1 MEGLQYGKYKFS
13 CQLNT
18 DAILP
23 IYKGSTFRGVF
34 GLALKKVV
42 CALKQ
47 QECSECLLKKRCLYT
62 RVFETPLAVE
72 APPELRMSVPPHPF
86 VIEPPLTDKM
96 EYGKGDS
103 FDCTLLLMGPVNQ
116 SLPYFIYAFE
126 QIGRIGIGR
135 KINGRRGRFI
145 LKTVSSNGNIIYTDQ
160 DEKLRL
166 DQPAMLL
173 SMPDQADV
181 SEKVF
186 QAQVTLNTPLRLK
199 SNNRIT
205 SDLPFHVLAG
215 AMLRR
220 LSSLFICYAG
230 AEPKLDYKGLIDRA
244 KKIKVKENNLTW
256 HAWER
261 YSNRQKQRMPLGGM
275 IGTIT
280 YEGPL
285 GEYLPLLEFCSK
297 VHIGKNTSFGLGKMG
312 ISMISK

>member
-13 CQLNT
+13 CELNS

-23 IYKGSTFRGVF
+23 VYKGSTFRGVF

-72 APPELRMSVPPHPF
+72 PPPELRMSVPPHPF

-96 EYGKGDS
+96 EYSKGDF

-116 SLPYFIYAFE
+116 SMPYFIYAFE

-135 KINGRRGRFI
+135 KINGRRGRFT
-145 LKTVSSNGNIIYTDQ
+145 LKTVSSNGDIIYTAR
-160 DEKLRL
+160 DEKLKL
-166 DQPAMLL
+166 DKEADFL
-173 SMPDQADV
+173 SIPEKPND
-181 SEKVF
+181 SEKIF
-186 QAQVTLNTPLRLK
+186 QVKVTLNTPLRLK
-199 SNNRIT
+199 SNNRIK

-215 AMLRR
+215 AILRR
-220 LSSLFICYAG
+220 LSSLFTCYAG
-230 AEPKLDYKGLIDRA
+230 GEPDLDYKGLINRA
-244 KKIKVKENNLTW
+244 KKIKKVDNNLAW

-275 IGTIT
+275 MGTIT
-280 YEGPL
+280 YQGQL
-285 GEYLPLLEFCSK
+285 DEYIPLLKFCSK
-297 VHIGKNTSFGLGKMG
+297 VHIGKNTSFGLGK
-312 ISMISK
+312 INTLI